1 MPTPSLERQRT
12 LALHERVFKF
22 ACRALDACPEN
33 TRHLASLEVWRQLVK
48 AAPSTSNNLEEADEA
63 SSTRDFIAKMKIAL
77 REAKESRRCLRF
89 VTSCRLANHQKIG
102 GLEDEARQLAS
113 IFAAI
118 VIKTK
123 ARYEEEKRTKKEAKK
138 VQKAKRQPRD

>member
-1 MPTPSLERQRT
+1 MPSPSPERQRT
-12 LALHERVFKF
+12 LALHERVFRF
-22 ACRALDACPEN
+22 ACAVLNACPE
-33 TRHLASLEVWRQLVK
+33 TSRHLASVEVWRQLVK

-89 VTSCRLANHQKIG
+89 VTSCHLTNHDRIG

-118 VIKTK
+118 VINTK
-123 ARYEEEKRTKKEAKK
+123 ARYEEEKRKK
-138 VQKAKRQPRD
+138 KAARQARKAERQPRD